1 MATVAELR
9 SWKPSPETNRIRE
22 NADEMREKC
31 DFSSPSTLDNH
42 LAVKT
47 RYMTQ
52 ELYFHDRWRVDP
64 KKGEQTAL

>member
-1 MATVAELR
+1 
-9 SWKPSPETNRIRE
+9 
-22 NADEMREKC
+22 MREKC

-47 RYMTQ
+47 RYMAQ

-64 KKGEQTAL
+64 KKVNKLPSRVRETIGDTISVVIL